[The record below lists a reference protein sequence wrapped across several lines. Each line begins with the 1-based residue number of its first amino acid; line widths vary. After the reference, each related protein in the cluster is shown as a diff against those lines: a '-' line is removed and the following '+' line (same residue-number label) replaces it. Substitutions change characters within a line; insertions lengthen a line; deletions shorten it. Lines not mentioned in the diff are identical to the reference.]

1 MSEPMDRP
9 TSRSV
14 LPARPPGAQAR
25 PASGPRRTLPVR
37 RDHERRQARRRIAT
51 WVTRPLAPEQ
61 QAFDPLARDP
71 RTRRRRLWI
80 GLLAVLASLGL
91 HVGVVGGGLG
101 WHRLHPAA
109 PARDQVRIEVRE
121 RPPEA
126 KPEPP
131 PPSPVAPPPP
141 REIPPPVVERPRVVK
156 AALPPPEAPRPRES
170 QSPRAKPIRV
180 VGLSLDSTGAEG
192 NGPAFAVGNTRMGD
206 TDRKAVAPEAVP
218 PPSADAPRVA
228 APSGPAATNQIATR
242 IPVAGVKYAPP
253 RRRNPRKPPYP
264 STLKSQGLEADVMVM
279 VSLDATGKVRSAR
292 VIKESPYPEFNEA
305 ARKAALAEEFEP
317 ATRDGAPIPYSL
329 SYTYRFRLEDE

>member
-14 LPARPPGAQAR
+14 LPARPSGAQAR
-25 PASGPRRTLPVR
+25 PASGPRPTLPMR
-37 RDHERRQARRRIAT
+37 RDHERRQARRRIAAR
-51 WVTRPLAPEQ
+51 VTRPLGPEQ

-71 RTRRRRLWI
+71 RTGRRRLFV
-80 GLLAVLASLGL
+80 GLLAVLASVGL

-131 PPSPVAPPPP
+131 PPPPPPVVPPP
-141 REIPPPVVERPRVVK
+141 REVPPPVMKRPRVVE
-156 AALPPPEAPRPRES
+156 AALPPPEAPRPRET
-170 QSPRAKPIRV
+170 PRAKPVRV

-206 TDRKAVAPEAVP
+206 TDRKAVAPEAVA
-218 PPSADAPRVA
+218 PPSAEAPPVA

-242 IPVAGVKYAPP
+242 IPVAGVKYVLPG
-253 RRRNPRKPPYP
+253 RKHPRKPPYP
-264 STLKSQGLEADVMVM
+264 PTLKSQGLEADVMVM
-279 VSLDATGKVRSAR
+279 VNVGATGKVLSAR
-292 VIKESPYPEFNEA
+292 VIKASPYPEFNEA
-305 ARKAALAEEFEP
+305 ARKAALDEEFEP
-317 ATRDGAPIPYSL
+317 ATRDGVPIAYPL

>member
-1 MSEPMDRP
+1 MDHP
-9 TSRSV
+9 TSRNV
-14 LPARPPGAQAR
+14 LPARPPGGAAR
-25 PASGPRRTLPVR
+25 PGSGPRPTLPVR
-37 RDHERRQARRRIAT
+37 RDHERRQARRRIAAR
-51 WVTRPLAPEQ
+51 VTRPLGPEQ
-61 QAFDPLARDP
+61 LAFDPLARDP
-71 RTRRRRLWI
+71 RARRRRLVI
-80 GLLAVLASLGL
+80 GLLAVLASVGL

-121 RPPEA
+121 RPPEPKPEP

-131 PPSPVAPPPP
+131 PVAPPP
-141 REIPPPVVERPRVVK
+141 RETPPPVMKRPRVVE
-156 AALPPPEAPRPRES
+156 AALPPPEAPRPREI
-170 QSPRAKPIRV
+170 PRAKPIRV

-218 PPSADAPRVA
+218 PPSSEAPRVA

-253 RRRNPRKPPYP
+253 RRKNPRKPPYP

-279 VSLDATGKVRSAR
+279 VTLDATGKVRSAR

-305 ARKAALAEEFEP
+305 ARKAALEEEFEP